1 MQFDELLLVQ
11 TLLGLTAAVAV
22 LSAVLLLQSKRRER
36 SAAKKGKLVE
46 RRPAER
52 YTDELAA

>member
-11 TLLGLTAAVAV
+11 TLLGVTAATGV
-22 LSAVLLLQSKRRER
+22 LCVVLLLQSAQRARP
-36 SAAKKGKLVE
+36 SAKKSKAIE